1 MSVQEKDSLPLLE
14 KEGEENDKIDKRPVR
29 RAWLCFFANAVTLLT
44 FIVLVS
50 VFGTGEYVKFGPSE
64 DLKLIGIKIDT
75 WYKWGVS
82 VALICVISIV
92 DCITV
97 EFGMPFISFRIY
109 SPDVKEIK
117 DIKPVELQ
125 ILANGMYFCSSM
137 KRALYTLAIVTQLD
151 YAVFRVLASEIT
163 SIYTIRVLIKEKKFT

>member
-1 MSVQEKDSLPLLE
+1 MSVQTEESVPLLE
-14 KEGEENDKIDKRPVR
+14 NNEEKDVTDKKPVK
-29 RAWLCFFANAVTLLT
+29 RAWLCFFANAITLIT
-44 FIVLVS
+44 FIVLVC
-50 VFGTGEYVKFGPSE
+50 VFGTGQYVKFGPSE
-64 DLKLIGIKIDT
+64 DLNLIGIKIDT
-75 WYKWGVS
+75 WSKWGIS
-82 VALICVISIV
+82 IALICVISIV

-109 SPDVKEIK
+109 DPDVKEIK

-151 YAVFRVLASEIT
+151 YAIFRVLASEIT
-163 SIYTIRVLIKEKKFT
+163 SIYTIRVLINEKKFI

>member
-1 MSVQEKDSLPLLE
+1 MSVQTEESAPLLE
-14 KEGEENDKIDKRPVR
+14 NNEEKDVIDKRPVK
-29 RAWLCFFANAVTLLT
+29 RAWLCFFANAITLIT
-44 FIVLVS
+44 FIVLVC
-50 VFGTGEYVKFGPSE
+50 VFGTGQYVKFGPSE
-64 DLKLIGIKIDT
+64 DLNLIGIKIDT
-75 WYKWGVS
+75 WTKWGIS
-82 VALICVISIV
+82 IALICVISIV

-109 SPDVKEIK
+109 DPDVKEIK

-163 SIYTIRVLIKEKKFT
+163 SIYTIRVLINEKKFI

>member
-1 MSVQEKDSLPLLE
+1 MSIQTEETVPFLEENKEKDV
-14 KEGEENDKIDKRPVR
+14 IDKRPVR
-29 RAWLCFFANAVTLLT
+29 RAWLCFFANAVTLII

-50 VFGTGEYVKFGPSE
+50 VFGTGQYVKFGPSE
-64 DLKLIGIKIDT
+64 NLNLIGIKIDT
-75 WYKWGVS
+75 WSKWGVS
-82 VALICVISIV
+82 IALICVISIV

-109 SPDVKEIK
+109 DPDVKEIK

-125 ILANGMYFCSSM
+125 VLANGMYFCSSM
-137 KRALYTLAIVTQLD
+137 KMALYTLAIVTQLD